1 MRFTTAHAA
10 QAACLALLLLSGAA
24 LASAADD
31 APLTLP
37 QALARAR
44 EINPQLASFVFEQR
58 EAQVQARLAAL
69 RPVPEA
75 ELRVEDAG
83 GRGARSGFDSAQT
96 TLSLSQVFELGGKR
110 AGRAGVAAA
119 QDARL
124 RTAQAARQLDVAADV
139 ARRFVRT
146 LALQERVAAGRDA
159 VALARSVQAAVEER
173 VRAAA
178 SPEAERSRAVVA
190 TAEAEL
196 ALEDALH
203 SLETARRELAAAIGE
218 GEPGFASVAGEL
230 YATPESRTF
239 ESLVQQIEASPD
251 FLAFA
256 DEARL
261 RDAELRLARSQGGP
275 DLRGTLGM
283 RRYEQDGDTAFL
295 AGVSLPLFA
304 GSRAAPAVAGA
315 EAARERVALDR
326 KAAVLEAQ
334 AQLFAHYQEMEHER
348 HVATTLRERV
358 LPQLATA
365 LEQTAYA
372 YRRGRYSYL
381 EWSDAQRRLLEARGR
396 SIEAAAEYHIH
407 KIEIER
413 LTGESL
419 GRGDAP

>member
-1 MRFTTAHAA
+1 MRFRTAHAA
-10 QAACLALLLLSGAA
+10 QAACLALLALSAT
-24 LASAADD
+24 AAD
-31 APLTLP
+31 ATALTLP

-44 EINPQLASFVFEQR
+44 ELNPQLAGFVFEQR
-58 EAQVQARLAAL
+58 ARQAQGALAAL
-69 RPVPEA
+69 RPAAQA
-75 ELRVEDAG
+75 ELLVEDAG
-83 GRGARSGFDSAQT
+83 GSGARSGFDSAQT

-119 QDARL
+119 QEAQL

-139 ARRFVRT
+139 ARRFVRL
-146 LALQERVAAGRDA
+146 LALQERVAAEHEA
-159 VALARSVQAAVEER
+159 VALARRVQAAVEER

-178 SPEAERSRAVVA
+178 SPEAERSRALVA
-190 TAEAEL
+190 SAEAEL
-196 ALEDALH
+196 ALEDARH
-203 SLETARRELAAAIGE
+203 SLETARRELAGAIGE
-218 GEPGFASVAGEL
+218 SEPGFTSVAGDL
-230 YATPESRTF
+230 YATPEARSF
-239 ESLVQQIEASPD
+239 ESLARQLEAAPD

-261 RDAELRLARSQGGP
+261 RDAELRLAQAQRGL
-275 DLRGTLGM
+275 DLRGTLGV
-283 RRYEQDGDTAFL
+283 RRYEQGSDTAFL

-326 KAAVLEAQ
+326 KAALVKAQ
-334 AQLFAHYQEMEHER
+334 TRLFAHYQEMEHAR
-348 HVATTLRERV
+348 HVTTTLREQV
-358 LPQLATA
+358 LPPLGKA
-365 LEQTAYA
+365 LEQTEYA

-381 EWSDAQRRLLEARGR
+381 EWTDAQRRLLESRSR

>member
-1 MRFTTAHAA
+1 MRFRTAHAA
-10 QAACLALLLLSGAA
+10 QAACLALLALSATAA
-24 LASAADD
+24 TTADD
-31 APLTLP
+31 TALTLP

-44 EINPQLASFVFEQR
+44 ELNPQLAGFVFEQR
-58 EAQVQARLAAL
+58 ARQAQGRLAAQ
-69 RPVPEA
+69 RPAAQA
-75 ELRVEDAG
+75 ELLVEDAG
-83 GRGARSGFDSAQT
+83 GSGTRSGFDSAQT

-110 AGRAGVAAA
+110 AERAGVAAA
-119 QDARL
+119 QAAQL
-124 RTAQAARQLDVAADV
+124 RTAQAARQLDVVADV
-139 ARRFVRT
+139 ARRFVRM
-146 LALQERVAAGRDA
+146 LALQERVAAEHEA
-159 VALARSVQAAVEER
+159 VELARRVQAAVEER

-178 SPEAERSRAVVA
+178 SPEAERSRALVA

-196 ALEDALH
+196 ALEDARH
-203 SLETARRELAAAIGE
+203 TLETARRELAGAIGE
-218 GEPGFASVAGEL
+218 SEPGFASVAGDL
-230 YATPESRTF
+230 HATAAAQPF
-239 ESLVQQIEASPD
+239 EALVQRLEAAPD

-261 RDAELRLARSQGGP
+261 RDAELRLAQAQRGL

-283 RRYEQDGDTAFL
+283 RRYEQGGDTAFL

-326 KAAVLEAQ
+326 KAAFVKAQ
-334 AQLFAHYQEMEHER
+334 AQLFAHYQEMEHAR
-348 HVATTLRERV
+348 HVTTTLREQV
-358 LPQLATA
+358 LPQLDKA
-365 LEQTAYA
+365 LEQTEYA

-381 EWSDAQRRLLEARGR
+381 EWSDAQRRLLEARSR
-396 SIEAAAEYHIH
+396 YLEAAAGYHIH